1 MRRKRTA
8 VLAVALV
15 CACAGGPALAAE
27 AGHADPTGT
36 TSTTGTSTSTTTT
49 STTTSTT
56 TTTPPALPLVCLASV
71 RRVIAARLGVSAA
84 GISDRQF
91 LATNGMP
98 QCNYLIADA
107 RRGGPHGKVV
117 ITANV
122 DNGPQPH
129 WRLMRKVVEA
139 SQIFGPTPKGFR
151 PPFQVRGLGPY
162 GSWFPA
168 LDQMMAINLGD
179 KYIATVGVI
188 WRHTTQTQKIAITK
202 AVTLVYRH
210 IRRLPA

>member
-1 MRRKRTA
+1 MRPKRA
-8 VLAVALV
+8 AALAVGLV
-15 CACAGGPALAAE
+15 CACASGPALAAV
-27 AGHADPTGT
+27 AGHATPTAT
-36 TSTTGTSTSTTTT
+36 TSTTVTSSTIT

-56 TTTPPALPLVCLASV
+56 TTAPAPMLTVCLASV
-71 RRVIAARLGVSAA
+71 RRVIAGRLGVSVA
-84 GISDRQF
+84 GITDRQF

-98 QCNYLIADA
+98 QCNYLIAHA

-117 ITANV
+117 ITANA

-179 KYIATVGVI
+179 QYIITVGVI